1 MPEQPAQILRFRVGV
16 VALALDAAV
25 VRRIVPF
32 PRGLVRLDRE
42 RHHCGVFR
50 DEGTLVSVIDLRV
63 VLGQKERCSDQPPVI
78 IIESGGRHYGLL
90 VDAVDGLI
98 PAGRGRPA
106 SLPKPLPEGL
116 FRRTWLIGEDLV
128 LELDAACVIRAQPLP
143 AGWHTP
149 FFPQAAPARAAQA
162 ELPHESPPVR
172 ARPHGTTRPTS
183 GTGGSSSP
191 PVVPPASR
199 KLRSGAELHAGR
211 GAVARAAPGTEPEW
225 HASAHPTRGQKKTA
239 HGPAVK
245 PGPAPQ
251 RAGPFPRPSSGA
263 GRRST
268 QTVPRAP
275 VAERHVAHG
284 SAASSQWPE
293 RAQRGE
299 ADYDESG
306 GGTGV
311 LVWLLLLLPL
321 VAAGLLLWWLVAA
334 SPFAI
339 LPRPRTEPPRYLLAA
354 IPESVRAPGRSLDA
368 PWPPPRA
375 SAEGTPVAPDTAGPA
390 NEAPSPGVTVLAE
403 DDRLSLTRKGRSLI
417 LHLKADADVI
427 RPNGALAATAGKEGG
442 LAAPASLGRP
452 ASQNGTSP
460 NPPRPASPGRNGEEG
475 TASPPARQAVPGN
488 HPGEAGRAV
497 RPCTPR
503 LVTRRMT
510 HVVRRG
516 DTLWDIAIRYLGTP
530 WRYPELARLSRIRD
544 PDLIY
549 PGDRV
554 IILLEQRQPCP
565 SGKR

>member
-1 MPEQPAQILRFRVGV
+1 MPEQPAQILRFRAGV

-63 VLGQKERCSDQPPVI
+63 VLGQKERCSDQPPVV

-90 VDAVDGLI
+90 VDAVEGLV

-106 SLPKPLPEGL
+106 SLPRPLPAGL

-149 FFPQAAPARAAQA
+149 FFPQAAPARAAQP
-162 ELPHESPPVR
+162 EQPSEPPTES
-172 ARPHGTTRPTS
+172 ARPHGTPRPASGTS
-183 GTGGSSSP
+183 GSSP
-191 PVVPPASR
+191 PVAPAASH
-199 KLRSGAELHAGR
+199 KLRSGAEHHAGR
-211 GAVARAAPGTEPEW
+211 GTVGGASPGTKSER
-225 HASAHPTRGQKKTA
+225 HASAHPPLGQEKTA
-239 HGPAVK
+239 HEAAVT

-251 RAGPFPRPSSGA
+251 RAEPSPRSSSGA
-263 GRRST
+263 RRRST
-268 QTVPRAP
+268 QTVSRAT
-275 VAERHVAHG
+275 VVETHGAHG
-284 SAASSQWPE
+284 PAASLQWPE
-293 RAQRGE
+293 RAQREE
-299 ADYDESG
+299 ADYEESG
-306 GGTGV
+306 GGSGV

-334 SPFAI
+334 SPSAI
-339 LPRPRTEPPRYLLAA
+339 SPRPRTEPPRYLLAA

-375 SAEGTPVAPDTAGPA
+375 SAEETPMARDTGGPA
-390 NEAPSPGVTVLAE
+390 NEAPPPGVTVLAE
-403 DDRLSLTRKGRSLI
+403 DDHLSLTRKGRSLI
-417 LHLKADADVI
+417 LHLKADADAI
-427 RPNGALAATAGKEGG
+427 RPNGAPAATAGKEGG

-460 NPPRPASPGRNGEEG
+460 NPPRPAAPDRHGDEG
-475 TASPPARQAVPGN
+475 AASPPARQAVPGN
-488 HPGEAGRAV
+488 HPGEADRAA